1 MKRRDILKLIG
12 AAPLAAFPLP
22 AIARVPELPPAAG
35 ITDEAMRL
43 FVQTNELIQAIATP
57 I

>member
-22 AIARVPELPPAAG
+22 AIARV
-35 ITDEAMRL
+35 AMRL